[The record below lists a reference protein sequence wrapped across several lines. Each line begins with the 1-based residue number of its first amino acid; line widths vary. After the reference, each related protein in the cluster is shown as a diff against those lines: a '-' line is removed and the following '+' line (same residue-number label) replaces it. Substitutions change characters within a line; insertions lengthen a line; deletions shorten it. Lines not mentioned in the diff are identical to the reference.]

1 MLTIQMLANSA
12 NILTLN
18 TKDEFEKRKKLAL
31 LAIRRKLDTDED
43 DSEVHLFV
51 SHHLEEV
58 AGEYWQEVLGTEQ
71 PTSEQVLGI
80 ITYRENCNYDDEFD
94 LETFDF
100 TLPDDVTDYVICVSF
115 NVAGEICD
123 IEMES

>member
-1 MLTIQMLANSA
+1 MLDGSA
-12 NILTLN
+12 NILTMN
-18 TKDEFEKRKKLAL
+18 TKDEFEKRKKFAL
-31 LAIRRKLDTDED
+31 LAIRSKLDADED

-58 AGEYWQEVLGTEQ
+58 AGEYWQKVLGTQQ

-80 ITYRENCNYDDEFD
+80 ITYREVCNGDDESD

-115 NVAGEICD
+115 NVSGEICD
-123 IEMES
+123 IGMES